1 MSYILTYVRVALAT
15 SYVFAPVQSVLEI
28 PAADEIHLEDRNQT
42 CVSTVTFESC
52 GTTNGRIN
60 LYIKLEKR
68 KLDQMAERN
77 IRISLDK
84 RMAFLKLSYGVS
96 EGKRARANMIS
107 VLYSRT
113 VLISEQHVYGGV
125 KIHEATCR

>member
-15 SYVFAPVQSVLEI
+15 SDVFAPVQSILEI

-42 CVSTVTFESC
+42 CVSTATFESC
-52 GTTNGRIN
+52 GTKTTNGRIN
-60 LYIKLEKR
+60 LYIKLEKH

-84 RMAFLKLSYGVS
+84 RIAFSK
-96 EGKRARANMIS
+96 
-107 VLYSRT
+107 
-113 VLISEQHVYGGV
+113 
-125 KIHEATCR
+125 